1 MSLPQSKY
9 PEAIVH
15 KLERKA
21 RRKEGKRQI
30 GREVK
35 GKEGKRERQK
45 VNWKKKKRF
54 KRDGEETKLSEWV
67 KN

>member
-45 VNWKKKKRF
+45 VNWKKKYLRKH
-54 KRDGEETKLSEWV
+54 
-67 KN
+67 

>member
-45 VNWKKKKRF
+45 VNWKKKKGLRGMG
-54 KRDGEETKLSEWV
+54 RRQNYLNG
-67 KN
+67 

>member
-9 PEAIVH
+9 SEAIVH

-45 VNWKKKKRF
+45 VNWKKNKRF

>member
-15 KLERKA
+15 KLERKV

-35 GKEGKRERQK
+35 GKEGKGSERG
-45 VNWKKKKRF
+45 KK
-54 KRDGEETKLSEWV
+54 
-67 KN
+67 